1 MSFGSHSVSEKLKK
15 LGTRIDSQHSLNYA
29 LIFACINNYIDIVQY
44 CLASP
49 ELKFHAD
56 INADEG
62 QPLRN
67 ACKFGHLDIVKYLV
81 ASPDL
86 KEHASPQHPDNIFL
100 YSAYDNHKIE
110 VIKYLLDSPDI
121 LNKPDIHINK
131 DETFIDCTK
140 YKLYDIVNYLIF
152 EFNIE
157 KTEYISTYLKNN
169 PDEKVNSWFSL
180 RDLNKNLHDKL
191 NSNSNKDNTK
201 KPKL

>member
-1 MSFGSHSVSEKLKK
+1 MSFGSSSVSEKLKK

-29 LIFACINNYIDIVQY
+29 LIYACINNDLDIVKY
-44 CLASP
+44 CLTSP
-49 ELKFHAD
+49 ELKLHAQVHAD
-56 INADEG
+56 ED

-86 KEHASPQHPDNIFL
+86 KEHANPQHPDNIFL
-100 YSAYDNHKIE
+100 YSAYDNNKIE
-110 VIKYLLDSPDI
+110 VIKYLLGSPEV

-152 EFNIE
+152 DFNIE

-169 PDEKVNSWFSL
+169 PDEKINSWFDL
-180 RDLNKNLHDKL
+180 RDLNKSLNAEL
-191 NSNSNKDNTK
+191 NSDSNKESNK

>member
-1 MSFGSHSVSEKLKK
+1 MSFGSISISEKLKK
-15 LGTRIDSQHSLNYA
+15 LGTTIDSQHSINYA
-29 LIFACINNYIDIVQY
+29 LIFACINNDIDIVKY
-44 CLASP
+44 CLTSP
-49 ELKFHAD
+49 ELKVHAE
-56 INADEG
+56 IHADEG

-67 ACKFGHLDIVKYLV
+67 ACKFGHLDIVQYLI

-100 YSAYDNHKIE
+100 YSAYDNNRLE
-110 VIKYLLDSPDI
+110 VIKYLLGSPEV

-152 EFNIE
+152 DLNIE

-169 PDEKVNSWFSL
+169 PDEKVNSWLDL
-180 RDLNKNLHDKL
+180 RDLNKNLNESLSSDT
-191 NSNSNKDNTK
+191 NNQQK
-201 KPKL
+201 KPKI